1 MRHLLQTAL
10 DVVQRGE
17 RVALATIVYQQGS
30 APRGAGS
37 QLVANAT
44 GLLAGTTG
52 GGLAEGMTI
61 KACASAVQQGKPC
74 VLEFAMDGTLA
85 AQSEMICGGVV
96 RVLVEVFAPDDALVL
111 AAALRA
117 LDTEGC
123 LIVRPYQPQQEGA
136 GCGWT
141 LLFADGHSLGAA
153 LPPEVCH
160 TLVKAGCALREAS
173 VLEAAGQAYFVDICR
188 PAPRMIIAGGGHV
201 SRPTAQI
208 AALAGFTV
216 HVLDDRA
223 EFAAAERF
231 PWAAATK
238 HIPEFTQCFTSYG
251 VREQDFLVIV
261 TRGHLFDESVLAQAL
276 QTPAGYIG
284 MIGSKRKREQIY
296 AHLQEQGV
304 SQAALARVT
313 SPIGLA
319 IKAETPEEIAVSI
332 VAQCIAHK
340 RGA

>member
-10 DVVQRGE
+10 YAVQHGE
-17 RVALATIVYQQGS
+17 QVALATIVYQEGS

-37 QLVANAT
+37 QLVANAQ

-52 GGLAEGMTI
+52 GGLAEGRTI
-61 KACASAVQQGKPC
+61 AACATALQQGKAT

-85 AQSEMICGGVV
+85 AQSEMICGGFV
-96 RVLVEVFAPDDALVL
+96 RVLIEIFSPFDAPVL
-111 AAALRA
+111 AAAERA
-117 LDTEGC
+117 LDAEGC
-123 LIVRPYQPQQEGA
+123 LVVRPYPPVLGGA

-141 LLFADGHSLGAA
+141 LLFADGHKLGAA
-153 LPPEVCH
+153 LPAEHCH
-160 TLVKAGCALREAS
+160 SLCKAGKNLHEAS
-173 VLEAAGQAYFVDICR
+173 VLEVAGQHYFVDICR

-208 AALAGFTV
+208 AALAGFAV

-231 PWAAATK
+231 PWASSTR
-238 HIPEFTQCFTSYG
+238 HVPEFTQCFVPYA

-276 QTPAGYIG
+276 QSPAGYIG

-296 AHLQEQGV
+296 THLQEQGV
-304 SQAALARVT
+304 SNAALARVA
-313 SPIGLA
+313 SPIGLP

-332 VAQCIAHK
+332 VAQCIAHR